1 MNKIKIFAD
10 SPSDIPQELIEKYDM
25 GFLPVSLSFGGKE
38 YRDYL
43 DITPSEFYKLL
54 PEMDE
59 IPTTSQIRV
68 PEFEDAFRQTLKDG
82 YDTIICFTLA
92 QESSGTFNN
101 ANLAK
106 NMLLEEYPYADITIV
121 SGSLSYMYGRLAVEA
136 AKLAQS
142 GSDKDTILAAVKNLS
157 ENSSHFFVVT
167 TLKYLKKGGRINP
180 TVAGIG
186 DILNIKPIL
195 AVKNG
200 LVTAVDKVRGTK
212 KVIPKLVSF
221 LKDAGIENAKEVYI
235 FDGAASESDIAA
247 VKTAL
252 KENFNIENVQISVV
266 GPVIG
271 LHTGPGIYGVLFF
284 K

>member
-10 SPSDIPQELIEKYDM
+10 SPGDIPQELVKKYDM
-25 GFLPVSLSFGGKE
+25 GFLPVALNFNGKDH
-38 YRDYL
+38 RDYI
-43 DITPSEFYKLL
+43 DITPQEFYKLL
-54 PEMDE
+54 PNMEE

-68 PEFEDAFRQTLKDG
+68 PEFEEAFRGALEDG

-92 QESSGTFNN
+92 QEASGTFNN

-106 NMLLEEYPYADITIV
+106 NMLLEEYPNADITIV
-121 SGSLSYMYGRLAVEA
+121 SGSLSYIYGRLAVEA
-136 AKLAQS
+136 AKLAS
-142 GSDKDTILAAVKNLS
+142 EGADKDTILNAVNALA
-157 ENSSHFFVVT
+157 ENSGHFFVVT
-167 TLKYLKKGGRINP
+167 TLKYLKKGGRISP
-180 TVAGIG
+180 AVAGIG

-200 LVTAVDKVRGTK
+200 LVTAVDKVRGSK
-212 KVIPKLVSF
+212 KVIPKLMSF
-221 LKDAGIENAKEVYI
+221 LKESGIEGAKEVYI
-235 FDGAASESDIAA
+235 FDGAAAEEDISA
-247 VKTAL
+247 VKAAL
-252 KENFNIENVQISVV
+252 KENFGIEDVRISVV